1 MSKIDEISMT
11 LNPTE
16 GIDLRRPSDLVRV
29 AVEFKNDLLFRDWI
43 TPSLI
48 SKEKADQIIAEA
60 RAEERQRRKNKIL
73 KPFKVGCKVFAV
85 LALLGAVLAGVALW
99 MLFF

>member
-1 MSKIDEISMT
+1 MGKIDEISMT

-16 GIDLRRPSDLVRV
+16 GIDLRKPSDLVRV

-60 RAEERQRRKNKIL
+60 RAEARQRRKNKIM
-73 KPFKVGCKVFAV
+73 KPFKVGCTVLAV
-85 LALLGAVLAGVALW
+85 LAVLGVVLAGVALW
-99 MLFF
+99 MLF